1 MSSNEERMD
10 PKHIDIAQIF
20 LRPEL
25 YPHQVDS
32 IEHVQ
37 THISHVFLTG
47 SYAYKL
53 KKPLDLGFLDFSS
66 LERRMHFCQEELRL
80 NQRLARDTYLQVLG
94 LVRDSGEYCLE
105 PLERAGGRLLEPV
118 LQMRQMDRSR
128 QMDLMLAKGQV
139 TPEHITDL
147 AHLLGDFYLGAERGW
162 EVAHFGRPAQ
172 VRFNVE
178 ENFNQTS
185 EYQGVTV
192 AAARWRAIRGYS
204 LGFMDSRQELLG
216 SRVREGFIV
225 DGHGDLHSGNIN
237 LPAAGSPIVF
247 DCIEFNQR
255 FRYQD
260 VACDLAFL
268 AMDLDYHG
276 YDDLSEQLVSE
287 FITCTGDHG
296 LQELIPFYK
305 CYRAVVR
312 AKVFGFEFKD
322 QTVPSDQKFTDLAK
336 AKRYFRLAALYAE
349 LGGTAEP
356 PFFLV
361 CLMGLMGTGKTYLA
375 RILKERLGWKRISSD
390 ETRKRI
396 AGLNP
401 QERSEDG
408 WEQGLYAS
416 QSTQD
421 TYDALL
427 EYAQDQ
433 LAMGQNVIVDASFH
447 SDAERRRFGE
457 MAKSLGA
464 KSLFIKLK
472 ADRQVVAE
480 RLLDRQAKGTSS
492 SDGRLELYDRQ
503 AAAWEN
509 LSPKIQRS
517 CLPIDGNAPAEEKL
531 NAVMR
536 KLEEMGHAN

>member
-1 MSSNEERMD
+1 MD
-10 PKHIDIAQIF
+10 SKHVDIAQIF

-47 SYAYKL
+47 SYAYKV
-53 KKPLDLGFLDFSS
+53 KKPLNLGFLDFSS
-66 LERRMHFCQEELRL
+66 LERRIHFCQEELRL

-94 LVRDSGEYCLE
+94 LVHDNEEYLLE
-105 PLERAGGRLLEPV
+105 PLERLDSKPLEPV

-128 QMDLMLAKGQV
+128 EMDLMLAKGQV
-139 TPEHITDL
+139 TQEHITDL
-147 AHLLGDFYLGAERGW
+147 AHLLGDFYMGAERGW

-178 ENFNQTS
+178 ENFNQTT

-192 AAARWRAIRGYS
+192 APARWRAIREYS

-237 LPAAGSPIVF
+237 LPAAGAPIVF

-260 VACDLAFL
+260 IACDLAFL
-268 AMDLDYHG
+268 AMDLDYHD

-287 FITCTGDHG
+287 FIVFTGDRG
-296 LQELIPFYK
+296 LRDLITFYK

-312 AKVFGFEFKD
+312 AKVFGFELKD
-322 QTVPSDQKFTDLAK
+322 QTVPSEQKFTDLAK
-336 AKRYFRLAALYAE
+336 AKRYFRLAARYAE
-349 LGGTAEP
+349 SGGIAEP

-361 CLMGLMGTGKTYLA
+361 CTMGLMGTGKTYLA
-375 RILKERLGWKRISSD
+375 RILKERLGWERISSD

-401 QERSEDG
+401 QERSQDG
-408 WEQGLYAS
+408 WGQGLYAA
-416 QSTQD
+416 QNTQD
-421 TYDALL
+421 TYNALL
-427 EYAQDQ
+427 DFAQDQ
-433 LAMGQNVIVDASFH
+433 LAMGQSVIVDASFR

-457 MAKSLGA
+457 MAESLGA
-464 KSLFIKLK
+464 KSLFIELK

-480 RLLDRQAKGTSS
+480 RLLERQAKGASV

-503 AAAWEN
+503 ASAWED
-509 LSPKIQRS
+509 LSPEIRRF
-517 CLPIDGNAPAEEKL
+517 CLPMDGNAPAEEKL
-531 NAVMR
+531 DTVLR
-536 KLEEMGHAN
+536 KLEEMGHAG